1 MKKSQLINY
10 LQNLSEEDFDIIID
24 DSHGWY
30 ELTEDEIRVGILTT
44 ELNSPGE
51 TIIIIGD
58 GGNLT

>member
-10 LQNLSEEDFDIIID
+10 LQNLSEEDLDIVID

-30 ELTEDEIRVGILTT
+30 ELTEDKIRVGILTT

-51 TIIIIGD
+51 IIIIIGD

>member
-10 LQNLSEEDFDIIID
+10 LQNLSEEDLDIVID

-30 ELTEDEIRVGILTT
+30 KLTEDEIRIGVLTT

-51 TIIIIGD
+51 IIIIIGD